1 MSVSNCNKYSE
12 NDSLRRG
19 TTPTN
24 TFNVNIDLREATVYV
39 SYAQRGILLV
49 DKTGTDLFI
58 TEDQIVTTL
67 SQEDTLKFKPGE
79 VDIQIR
85 YVKADGT
92 ADASNIIKTTVDQIL
107 KDGEIEYVYLSVF
120 FLFGVFWSP
129 VWVNK
134 FTSC

>member
-1 MSVSNCNKYSE
+1 MSVSNCNKYSG

-24 TFNVNIDLREATVYV
+24 TFNVNIDLREATVFI
-39 SYAQRGILLV
+39 SYAQRGVLLV

-85 YVKADGT
+85 YVKQDGT

-107 KDGEIEYVYLSVF
+107 KDGEIEYV
-120 FLFGVFWSP
+120 
-129 VWVNK
+129 
-134 FTSC
+134 

>member
-92 ADASNIIKTTVDQIL
+92 ADASNIIKTIVDQIL
-107 KDGEIEYVYLSVF
+107 KDGEIEYV
-120 FLFGVFWSP
+120 
-129 VWVNK
+129 
-134 FTSC
+134 